1 MEIFQTII
9 VVVFGLTAIAGALF
23 MVILHNPVRAAMGL
37 LLTMVSIGAIFITLG
52 AHFVGFVQIIVYAG
66 AIVILFLFA
75 VMHFPVGKIRRDR
88 IPMTKLVGII
98 LIVILGVTLLMN
110 GVLAVSAFGEAGGAG
125 FAERNF
131 NDTLEIGQRFLS
143 DWLYPFEL
151 VSVLMLIALIA
162 SVHLTRRRS
171 VSTPDDGGEEK

>member
-23 MVILHNPVRAAMGL
+23 MVVLHNPVRAAMGL
-37 LLTMVSIGAIFITLG
+37 LLTMVSIGVIFITIG
-52 AHFVGFVQIIVYAG
+52 AHFVGFVQVIVYAG

-98 LIVILGVTLLMN
+98 LLVILGVTLLMN
-110 GVLAVSAFGEAGGAG
+110 GVLAVSAFGGAG

-143 DWLYPFEL
+143 DWIYPFEL

-162 SVHLTRRRS
+162 SVHLTRTRS